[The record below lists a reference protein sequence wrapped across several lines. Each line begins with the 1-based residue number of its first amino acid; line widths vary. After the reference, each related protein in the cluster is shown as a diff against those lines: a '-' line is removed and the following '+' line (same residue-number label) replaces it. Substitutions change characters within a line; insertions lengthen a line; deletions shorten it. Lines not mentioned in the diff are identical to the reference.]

1 MENLTDIELR
11 AFENLIIGKKEIS
24 FANEL
29 KKMAKEELKKAE
41 KRELLMQSQLSIAN
55 IKEHI
60 AEQNRKLVNHKTKSK
75 HLIGALEVTLKH
87 DQEFTTFHEKLARIQ
102 KEIAKIHKEI
112 AQHERKL
119 AESRIDLAKEKLD
132 LGKKRLGISKKQL
145 KFIKAVK
152 ALKKEEKYKYI
163 ESQYKNEQK
172 ELNDA
177 KNDILEVEKDIR
189 KKANNLADLRGKLA
203 LKLAES
209 EKIQYFVSSDS
220 E

>member
-29 KKMAKEELKKAE
+29 KKMAMVELKKAE
-41 KRELLMQSQLSIAN
+41 KRELLMKSQLSIAN
-55 IKEHI
+55 IRENI
-60 AEQNRKLVNHKTKSK
+60 AEQNRKLVDHKTKSK
-75 HLIGALEVTLKH
+75 NLIGTLEVTLKH

-112 AQHERKL
+112 AEQERKL
-119 AESRIDLAKEKLD
+119 AESRIVLAKEKLD
-132 LGKKRLGISKKQL
+132 LGKKRISISKKQL
-145 KFIKAVK
+145 KFVKAVK
-152 ALKKEEKYKYI
+152 TLKQEKKYEDI

-177 KNDILEVEKDIR
+177 RNDIVKIEKSIR
-189 KKANNLADLRGKLA
+189 KKANKIAEFRGKLA

-209 EKIQYFVSSDS
+209 EKIQY
-220 E
+220 